1 MHFERSSR
9 TFALAA
15 ALFTFIGLVIAA
27 PAIAETKVN
36 PRPSA
41 KALKNKPAK
50 DLFGRQKTSAPLKPR
65 AIGFYTKGCLAGGV
79 KLPDN
84 GSAWQAMRL
93 SRNRHWGHPQLVE
106 LVKRL
111 AIEAKAQDGWNGLLV
126 GDLAQP
132 RGGPMLSGHRS
143 HQVGLDADIW
153 LTEMPDRI
161 LTARERETMKAV
173 SVIKSRK
180 KVNPKIWTE
189 AHARLIRRA
198 ASYPEVARIFVHPPI
213 KKALCDWAP
222 KGSNRSWLKKVR
234 AYYGHHYHFHIR
246 IKCPKGVAG
255 CRNQPPAAPKD
266 GTGCGTE
273 LAYWL
278 GPKPWRKPGK
288 PKKPR
293 KKPKPRKHMKLSA
306 LPKACHGV
314 LTAE

>member
-15 ALFTFIGLVIAA
+15 ALIAFIGLIIAA
-27 PAIAETKVN
+27 PAFAETKDN
-36 PRPSA
+36 PRLSA

-50 DLFGRQKTSAPLKPR
+50 DLFGRQKTGAPLKPR

-161 LTARERETMKAV
+161 LTARERETISAT
-173 SVIKSRK
+173 SVIKNRK
-180 KVNPKIWTE
+180 EVNPKIWTE

-222 KGSNRSWLKKVR
+222 KGSDRSWLKKVR

-246 IKCPKGVAG
+246 IKCPKGVKG

-266 GTGCGTE
+266 GTGCGVE
-273 LAYWL
+273 LAHWL
-278 GPKPWRKPGK
+278 GPKPWKKPGK
-288 PKKPR
+288 PKKPK

-306 LPKACHGV
+306 LPKACRGV